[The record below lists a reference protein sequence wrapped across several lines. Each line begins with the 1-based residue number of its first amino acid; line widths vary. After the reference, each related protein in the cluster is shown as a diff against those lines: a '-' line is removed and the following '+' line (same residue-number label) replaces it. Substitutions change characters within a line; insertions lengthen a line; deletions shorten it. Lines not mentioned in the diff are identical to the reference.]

1 MIASQFQ
8 SSGDLIA
15 DRRIEWARDSIAH
28 HDFTAAAEL
37 LVQALERVPDY
48 ASGWF
53 MLGETLVRLDDR
65 AAAIAAFA
73 RARAADPQDRHGAT
87 LHLIRLGATPA
98 GAMPPAYVRAL
109 FDVYASRFDQ
119 ALTEN
124 LHYRGPDILL
134 DAVRRTRGLERAG
147 GCFSSMLD
155 LGCGTGLG
163 GAVFR
168 PFADR
173 IVGVDLS
180 AAMLAQARAK
190 GIYER
195 LAQGD
200 AVAFL
205 RDEVAA
211 GERYDL
217 ILVADVLIYFD
228 DLAPLA
234 RAVAQGLTDT
244 GTFAFTVETHDG
256 EGVMLRDTLRYAHS
270 RDTVRAALAEA
281 GLTLLLLEDAAPRT
295 EKGVPVAGL
304 VCVATNAR

>member
-8 SSGDLIA
+8 SSGDLIT
-15 DRRIEWARDSIAH
+15 DRRVEWARDSVARN
-28 HDFTAAAEL
+28 DFVAAAEVL
-37 LVQALERVPDY
+37 AQALERVPGY
-48 ASGWF
+48 AAGWF
-53 MLGETLVRLDDR
+53 MLGETRDRLGDQDG
-65 AAAIAAFA
+65 AIAAFT
-73 RARAADPQDRHGAT
+73 RARASDPQDRYGAA
-87 LHLIRLGATPA
+87 LHLVRLGAASTA
-98 GAMPPAYVRAL
+98 AMPQAYVQTL
-109 FDVYASRFDQ
+109 FDGYASRFDR
-119 ALTEN
+119 ALTQT
-124 LHYRGPDILL
+124 LRYRGPEILL

-163 GAVFR
+163 GAAFR

-180 AAMLAQARAK
+180 AAMLAQARGK

-205 RDEVAA
+205 HDEAAA

-217 ILVADVLIYFD
+217 ILAADVLIYFD
-228 DLAPLA
+228 DLAP
-234 RAVAQGLTDT
+234 VACATACSLREG
-244 GTFAFTVETHDG
+244 GSVAFTVETHDG
-256 EGVMLRDTLRYAHS
+256 EGALLRDTLRYAHG
-270 RDTVRAALAEA
+270 RDTVRAAIADA
-281 GLTLLLLEDAAPRT
+281 GLTLLLLEDASLRT

-304 VCVATNAR
+304 VCVATTG